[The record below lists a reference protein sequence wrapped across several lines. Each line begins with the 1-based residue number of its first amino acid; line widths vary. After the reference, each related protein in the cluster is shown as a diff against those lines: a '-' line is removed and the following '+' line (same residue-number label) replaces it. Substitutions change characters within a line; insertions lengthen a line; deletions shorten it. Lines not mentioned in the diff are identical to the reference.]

1 MTTSNTLD
9 TNAMELKS
17 LQRHIQALVSL
28 PETEAPV
35 ISCYLQLN
43 QGNVKDRDRFDELVR
58 SLGRGVLAENRQDV
72 VDAMPPIEA
81 YLQDE
86 LSVDTKG
93 VAIFSRAGDEPFF
106 LAFQFHVGVPNW
118 MAADSTPNIY
128 HLVELKDTYHRY
140 VVMIC
145 SEEQARILEV
155 NLGAVTTQLW
165 AERPEL
171 RRRVG
176 REWTKEHYQN
186 HRRNRSQKFI
196 KEKVEVLERLF
207 AAGGHTHLILAGH
220 PAIAS
225 RVRKE
230 LPRHLVEKLIDVI
243 PKSAAKGDKEKVDKD
258 VVQETIGSF
267 IEAEQEESYEAVEVL
282 VRQLRT
288 GGLAVAGT
296 EATFQALC
304 RGHVDV
310 VVIGQ
315 HYDPGPGWK
324 CGECNYADVTKSK
337 PGACPECCARVF
349 RDFDI
354 KGAIVRMAEQLGCQ
368 VETVKESDTLAQLGH
383 VGCLL
388 RYRLPEDYV

>member
-1 MTTSNTLD
+1 MTISNVQDSKAL
-9 TNAMELKS
+9 ELKS
-17 LQRHIQALVSL
+17 LQRHIKALVSL

-35 ISCYLQLN
+35 VSCYLPLS
-43 QGNVKDRDRFDELVR
+43 QGKLQDRDKFEELVR
-58 SLGRGVLAENRQDV
+58 SLRRGVLAENRQDIL
-72 VDAMPPIEA
+72 DALEPLEA
-81 YLQDE
+81 YLEDE

-93 VAIFSRAGDEPFF
+93 VAVFSRAGDQPFF
-106 LAFQFHVGVPNW
+106 LAFQFHVEVPSW
-118 MAADSTPNIY
+118 VAADSTPNIY
-128 HLVELKDTYHRY
+128 HLVELKDIYHRY

-145 SEEQARILEV
+145 SEEHARILEV

-207 AAGGHTHLILAGH
+207 SAGGHTHLILAGQ
-220 PAIAS
+220 PAITS

-230 LPRHLVEKLIDVI
+230 FPKHLVEKLIDVI
-243 PKSAAKGDKEKVDKD
+243 PKSTAKVDKSKVDQD
-258 VVQETIGSF
+258 VVQETIGAF
-267 IEAEQEESYEAVEVL
+267 IEAEQEESYEAVEAL

-296 EATFQALC
+296 QATYQALC

-310 VVIGQ
+310 LVIGQ
-315 HYDPGPGWK
+315 HYDPGLGWK
-324 CGECNYADVTKSK
+324 CGECNYVDVTKSK
-337 PGACPECCARVF
+337 PGACPECCARQF

-368 VETVKESDTLAQLGH
+368 VETVKKSDTLEQLGH